1 MKRPVLPLNI
11 PEYIAKT
18 GHLTTVQ
25 HGAYLLLIMHYWT
38 HGGLPDDEKIIQQ
51 ITRLTNRQWF
61 NNLNILRSYFL
72 DHWRHKRLDEDLAQ
86 AIEIS
91 DKRSASAMQMH
102 SKRTQFAS
110 VLHNGHE
117 LHSLSSSKERK
128 ERKSG
133 IPLPEDWKPS
143 EGDIA
148 TGNSL
153 GHSNGAILNMAEEMR
168 LWARANSNRAVARKA
183 DWSATFRG
191 WMRRVKP
198 EVNSGGGFPTAR

>member
-102 SKRTQFAS
+102 SKRNANAS
-110 VLHNGHE
+110 TLHTSHIQRKTVNGFE
-117 LHSLSSSKERK
+117 GSKKEEIGGFKARPGSPEFLAWSAWAIDTDKKIFSKELKQR
-128 ERKSG
+128 ELEGRPFDFETQWPPQHQNG
-133 IPLPEDWKPS
+133 I
-143 EGDIA
+143 
-148 TGNSL
+148 
-153 GHSNGAILNMAEEMR
+153 
-168 LWARANSNRAVARKA
+168 
-183 DWSATFRG
+183 
-191 WMRRVKP
+191 
-198 EVNSGGGFPTAR
+198 